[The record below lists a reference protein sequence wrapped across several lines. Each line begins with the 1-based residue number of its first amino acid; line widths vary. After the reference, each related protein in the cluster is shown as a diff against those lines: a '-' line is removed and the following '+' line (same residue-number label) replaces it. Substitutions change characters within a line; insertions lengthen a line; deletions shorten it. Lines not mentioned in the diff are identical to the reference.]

1 LCAYLLVNLF
11 KYFLI
16 TQLSR
21 PNISE
26 TQIIP
31 KDILSKYWGYEGF
44 RPLQEEI
51 INQLL
56 NGKDTLALLPTGG
69 GKSICYQVP
78 GLILDGLCIV
88 ISPLLALIN
97 DQVEGLKSKGINA
110 ATVNSQLSYRDIDRV
125 LDNCIYGKIK
135 FLFISPE
142 RIANELFRA
151 RLEKMKIN
159 MLAVDEAHCISQW
172 GHDFRPAYREISQL
186 RELLPN
192 TPVLAL
198 TATATADVVTDIQKQ
213 LIFGNLNVIRQS
225 FSRSNI
231 QFISRDTEDKRGTL
245 IAAVHGAELGAGI
258 IYVRNRR
265 RCKELAETVKELG
278 LSATHYH
285 AGLGHTSR
293 AKAQA
298 EWMSGKSQWIVATN
312 AFGMGIDKADVRTV
326 IHYDISDGIESYYQE
341 AGRAGRDGKPS
352 KAIQI
357 FNASDIHDA
366 IAKVIKS
373 HPSVE
378 RVKDVYRVM
387 SDTLQLAV
395 GSGELERFGLDIA
408 ALAKRCGVGAYQTI
422 GALKCLE
429 QNGYIQVHQGI
440 TQPSRLQI
448 IANRRRLGELESSGT
463 PLGRMIHALI
473 RSRSGLFT
481 DITSIREEEI
491 AQLIGLPIMEVSAL
505 LEQAD
510 RMGIIQYIPRTGSSS
525 VTYLTGRI
533 LQRDLRLDTRL
544 MHTLRERSMNRQQR
558 LNQYL
563 QNSFDC
569 RSRQLMS
576 YFDEISAEDC
586 GSCDVC
592 LKNATQEGRATT
604 VQFIKDL
611 RDRLSEPQSTDS
623 IKELCNEELKLKTL
637 RWAVDKGYISIS
649 EHIATWTGPR
659 IQASAVMEQK

>member
-1 LCAYLLVNLF
+1 MLCAYSAVNLF

-26 TQIIP
+26 TSIIP

-51 INQLL
+51 IDQLL
-56 NGKDTLALLPTGG
+56 KGKDTLALLPTGG

-78 GLILDGLCIV
+78 GLILDGICIV

-97 DQVEGLKSKGINA
+97 DQVEGLKSKGIQA
-110 ATVNSQLSYRDIDRV
+110 ETVNSQLSYRDIDRI
-125 LDNCIYGKIK
+125 LDNCIYGNVK

-142 RIANELFRA
+142 RIGNELFRA
-151 RLEKMKIN
+151 RLEKMRIS
-159 MLAVDEAHCISQW
+159 MIAVDEAHCISQW

-192 TPVLAL
+192 TALLAL
-198 TATATADVVTDIQKQ
+198 TATATSHVVQDIQDQ
-213 LIFGNLNVIRQS
+213 LVFSNLNVIRQS

-231 QFISRDTEDKRGTL
+231 QFISKETEDKRGTL
-245 IAAVHGAELGAGI
+245 LAAIGRAPEGSGI

-265 RCKELAETVKELG
+265 RCKELAETVRSLG

-285 AGLGHTSR
+285 AGLGHSSR

-298 EWMSGKSQWIVATN
+298 DWMSGNATWIVATN

-352 KAIQI
+352 IAIQI
-357 FNASDIHDA
+357 FNASDLHDA
-366 IAKVIKS
+366 IGKVIKS
-373 HPSVE
+373 HPSIE

-395 GSGELERFGLDIA
+395 GSGELERFGLDIS
-408 ALAKRCGVGAYQTI
+408 ALSKRCGVGAYQTI

-429 QNGYIQVHQGI
+429 QNEYIQMHQGI

-448 IANRRRLGELESSGT
+448 LADRRRLGELESSGT
-463 PLGRMIHALI
+463 PLGRLIHALI

-491 AQLIGLPIMEVSAL
+491 AQLTGLPTIDVSKL

-510 RMGIIQYIPRTGSSS
+510 RMGIIQYMPRTGSSS

-533 LQRDLRLDTRL
+533 LQRDLRLNTRL

-558 LNQYL
+558 LNQYF

-569 RSRQLMS
+569 RSRQLMA
-576 YFDEISAEDC
+576 YFDEASTQDC

-592 LKNATQEGRATT
+592 LKNANQEGRATT
-604 VQFIKDL
+604 VQFIKAL
-611 RDRLSEPQSTDS
+611 REKLSEPQNMDS
-623 IKELCNEELKLKTL
+623 IKEMCNEELKLKTL
-637 RWAVDKGYISIS
+637 RWAVDKGFVEIS
-649 EHIATWTGPR
+649 ESRVTWTGPR
-659 IQASAVMEQK
+659 V